1 MAVPF
6 YATVIRS
13 QSIDKCNYYLI
24 HVEIHSCLFQIRWPR
39 LKKKTP
45 VNISRQRADATKY
58 SDVVS
63 WFDKYQDVL
72 TQLGITEPHCIY
84 NVDEHGTEHSPIV
97 KNIIGEKGRK
107 SFQIQPTEKPSRSTM
122 LTYINAAGFALP
134 PMVIHKG
141 RFRKSWET
149 DKPKG

>member
-1 MAVPF
+1 M
-6 YATVIRS
+6 
-13 QSIDKCNYYLI
+13 
-24 HVEIHSCLFQIRWPR
+24 
-39 LKKKTP
+39 
-45 VNISRQRADATKY
+45 NISRQRADATKY

-72 TQLGITEPHCIY
+72 SQLGITEPHCIY

-149 DKPKG
+149 DKPKGWNNL